1 MTDKLKAW
9 QLLLRFTASY
19 SSSNCGRMPY
29 SRHNFS
35 EYNKNHD
42 LTKQNKR
49 KACYYYTRYTLLL
62 VRKMGHRGCNRNL
75 N

>member
-1 MTDKLKAW
+1 MTDRLKAW

-42 LTKQNKR
+42 LTKTK
-49 KACYYYTRYTLLL
+49 
-62 VRKMGHRGCNRNL
+62 
-75 N
+75 